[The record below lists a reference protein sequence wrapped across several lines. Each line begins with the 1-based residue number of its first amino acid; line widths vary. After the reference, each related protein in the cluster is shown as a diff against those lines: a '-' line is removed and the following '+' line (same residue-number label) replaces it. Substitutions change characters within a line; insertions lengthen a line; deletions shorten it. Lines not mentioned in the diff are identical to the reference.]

1 MTKPRPSKREL
12 AAMGH
17 HLADIIETKAR
28 DIRARRPDLSRVGA
42 INQAIAEM
50 AGE

>member
-17 HLADIIETKAR
+17 HLADLIETKAR
-28 DIRARRPDLSRVGA
+28 DIRAKRPGMTRVAA
-42 INQAIAEM
+42 INAAIAAM